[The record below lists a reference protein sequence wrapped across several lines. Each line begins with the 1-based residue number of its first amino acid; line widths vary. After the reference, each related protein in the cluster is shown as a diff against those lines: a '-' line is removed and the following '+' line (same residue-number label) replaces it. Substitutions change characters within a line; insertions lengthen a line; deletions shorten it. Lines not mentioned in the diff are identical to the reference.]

1 MKQLILPAV
10 ICLMLAACGAESSPE
25 GRMGI
30 KIDNLQKAIDKVA
43 GMQQQIDSLKT
54 QNTIIL
60 DSLGK
65 LNSKI
70 AGLKGN

>member
-25 GRMGI
+25 GRMGM
-30 KIDNLQKAIDKVA
+30 KIDNLQKSIDKVA
-43 GMQQQIDSLKT
+43 SMQQQIDSLKM
-54 QNTIIL
+54 QNTIIW

-65 LNSKI
+65 LNSKVER
-70 AGLKGN
+70 LKR